1 MSSRSESLLN
11 HIGDCIRAQ
20 TTIKQNRQR
29 MKQQS
34 RGRWRRWHG
43 SGDSDRDGDGND
55 NGDGNG
61 YGKGDSGNNNGNSGD
76 DCVDGDDGDLGDDG
90 GGGVSGDGV
99 GNSCGNTLSRLP
111 LVNDVTFVMTTFLTR
126 PTTSMRCPASERGH
140 PPTTDSIRCRID
152 DDNVG

>member
-11 HIGDCIRAQ
+11 HIGNCIRAQ
-20 TTIKQNRQR
+20 TTIKQNRQW

-90 GGGVSGDGV
+90 GGGVSGDRG
-99 GNSCGNTLSRLP
+99 GDGCGNALDRLP
-111 LVNDVTFVMTTFLTR
+111 LVNDAGVRDNDIPDETDDVDALSGVCNGS
-126 PTTSMRCPASERGH
+126 PTNDRLNPASYQ
-140 PPTTDSIRCRID
+140 
-152 DDNVG
+152 